1 MKNFF
6 DFSRQCKYLK
16 FKKTSGIEIEMPI
29 HKRLVIDLLEGVAKR
44 TPPPGSD
51 RVKRKNDT
59 NLPVVVDSG
68 EVDPSVEIEVLAPRI
83 YIDIVMIINVYNQI

>member
-1 MKNFF
+1 MQF
-6 DFSRQCKYLK
+6 
-16 FKKTSGIEIEMPI
+16 
-29 HKRLVIDLLEGVAKR
+29 
-44 TPPPGSD
+44 
-51 RVKRKNDT
+51 KRKNDT